1 MSCRMSAALGA
12 GAGAVGLAALLLALP
27 AIGLAQDVKID
38 SETFGGLQPR
48 NIGPAAMSGR
58 IAAMDAVEGDRL
70 TLYVGAA
77 SGGVW
82 KSVDGGIS
90 FKPVFDK
97 HCQSI
102 GAIAIDRRDVK
113 TVWVGTGETW
123 VRNSVS
129 LGDGIYKT
137 SDGGDT
143 WQRLGLAN
151 SERIARIVIDPRHG
165 DTVYVA
171 VTGHLWD
178 AHPERGVYRT
188 RDGGKTWQRVLF
200 VNESTGCADVAM
212 DPEDPNTLY
221 AAMWQFRR
229 QPWTFSSGGPG
240 SGLYKST
247 DGGDTWKR
255 LTSGLPAGELGR
267 CALSVSP
274 GRTSRVY
281 AFVEAKGSGVY
292 RSDDKGETWTA
303 LSTGSGVT
311 SRPFYF
317 SYIIADPK
325 DPDRVYKP
333 ATGLFV
339 SDDAGKT
346 FSQIGGGVHSDYH
359 ALWVNPDDTDE
370 IWVGTDGG
378 LYTTAD
384 RGNTW
389 RFIGGLPISQFYHV
403 SYDMEWPYNVY
414 GGLQDNGSW
423 MGPSRKPGGIANRHW
438 RVLGGGDGFWA
449 FVDPTDPDISY
460 VEYQGGNM
468 LRVRKS
474 TGETKEIKPFR
485 AKDEPEYRFNWNAPI
500 HVSPTRSG
508 TIYLGAQF
516 LFRSRDRGD
525 TWERISPDLTTN
537 DPLKQKQSE
546 SGGLTLD
553 NSTAENH
560 TTIFTISESPK
571 NPDVVWVGTD
581 DGNVQVTRDGGRSWA
596 LTSRK
601 IAGLPPNTWVTCV
614 EASHFA
620 EGTAYATFDGHQT
633 GDMKSYVY
641 RTTDFGKTWQSI
653 TTADIRGHAHVVRED
668 PVRAELLFV
677 GTEQGLWLSIDG
689 GRQWSQIKGEFPN
702 VAVRDLA
709 IHPREHDLLI
719 ATHGRGIWILD
730 DLTALRAVTPEVL
743 AAEARFLPSR
753 PSVMVIPSS
762 EQRFEASEYRGRS
775 LEDATAVT
783 YYLKKRHMFGD
794 LRLEVF
800 DAQGQRVASTPG
812 GKRRGLNRVSWP
824 TRLKA
829 PKVPPASNLVP
840 QAFAFVGPQLPEG
853 NYTVKLVRGADT
865 LTSTAQLVADPR
877 SPHTAED
884 RAAQR
889 ELAHRLY
896 RELER
901 LTFVVDAIVDARDQ
915 ARLRAEKLG
924 NGDALGKKLEA
935 AATKLE
941 NLRQSI
947 VAVREGG
954 QITGDEKLREKLG
967 MLYGGVNGYQGRPT
981 NSQLR
986 YAEVLAGELAAVH
999 AQFEALTAKELLNLN
1014 AQLESKKLEPLR
1026 AMTRED
1032 WQKKQEKS

>member
-1 MSCRMSAALGA
+1 MPPRLTDAIRVA
-12 GAGAVGLAALLLALP
+12 GLAATLLALP
-27 AIGLAQDVKID
+27 AVGRGQDVKID
-38 SETFGGLQPR
+38 SETFAGLQPR
-48 NIGPAAMSGR
+48 NIGAAAMSGR

-70 TLYVGAA
+70 TIYVGAA

-82 KSVDGGIS
+82 KSVDGAVT

-102 GAIAIDRRDVK
+102 GAIAIDRQDVK
-113 TVWVGTGETW
+113 RVWVGTGETW

-129 LGDGIYKT
+129 VGDGIYLT
-137 SDGGDT
+137 TDGGDT
-143 WQRLGLAN
+143 WQRMGLEN
-151 SERIARIVIDPRHG
+151 SERIARIVIDPKRG
-165 DTVYVA
+165 DTVYAA

-200 VNESTGCADVAM
+200 VNQDTGCADIAM
-212 DPEDPNTLY
+212 DPEDPNRLY

-255 LTSGLPAGELGR
+255 LTTGLPAGDLGR

-274 GRTSRVY
+274 AKPSRIY
-281 AFVEAKGSGVY
+281 AFVESKNSAMY
-292 RSDDKGETWTA
+292 RSDDKGETWTM
-303 LSTGSGVT
+303 LSTAAGVT

-317 SYIIADPK
+317 SYVVADPK

-333 ATGLFV
+333 ATNLYV
-339 SDDAGKT
+339 SEDGAKT

-359 ALWVNPDDTDE
+359 ALWINPADTDE

-389 RFIGGLPISQFYHV
+389 RFVGTLPLSQFYHV
-403 SYDMEWPYNVY
+403 SFDMEWPYNVY

-423 MGPSRKPGGIANRHW
+423 MAPSRKQGGIANRHW

-449 FVDPTDPDISY
+449 FPDPTDPDITY

-468 LRVRKS
+468 LRVRRS

-485 AKDEPEYRFNWNAPI
+485 AKDEPEYRFNWNTPI

-537 DPLKQKQSE
+537 DPLKQRQKE
-546 SGGLTLD
+546 SGGLTID

-560 TTIFTISESPK
+560 TTIFAISESPK
-571 NPDVVWVGTD
+571 NADVVWVGTD
-581 DGNVQVTRDGGRSWA
+581 DGNVQVTRDGGKTWT
-596 LTSRK
+596 LVSRK
-601 IAGLPPNTWVTCV
+601 IPGLPPNTWVTGI
-614 EASHFA
+614 EASHLG

-633 GDMKSYVY
+633 GDMRTYVY
-641 RTTDFGKTWQSI
+641 RTTDYGKTWQSI
-653 TTADIRGHAHVVRED
+653 ATADLKGHAHVVKED
-668 PVRAELLFV
+668 LVKPELLFV

-689 GRQWSQIKGEFPN
+689 GAQWSQIKGEFPN

-709 IHPREHDLLI
+709 IHPREHDLII

-730 DLTALRAVTPEVL
+730 DLTALRVIAPDVL
-743 AAEARFLPSR
+743 ASEARMLPSR

-775 LEDATAVT
+775 LEDATAVS

-794 LRLEVF
+794 LRLEVY
-800 DAQGQRVASTPG
+800 DGQGKLITSTPG

-824 TRLKA
+824 TRLKG
-829 PKVPPASNLVP
+829 PKVPPASSLVP
-840 QAFAFVGPQLPEG
+840 QAFAFVGPQLAEG
-853 NYTVKLVRGADT
+853 SYTVKLVRGNDT
-865 LTSTAQLVADPR
+865 LTSKAELVADPR
-877 SPHTAED
+877 SPHTPED

-896 RELER
+896 RDLER
-901 LTFVVDAIVDARDQ
+901 LTYLVDAIIDARDQ
-915 ARLRAEKLG
+915 ARARADKLG
-924 NGDALGKKLEA
+924 KGDALGKKLG
-935 AATKLE
+935 ATADRLDD
-941 NLRQSI
+941 LRRTL
-947 VAVREGG
+947 VTVREGG
-954 QITGDEKLREKLG
+954 QITGEEKLREKLG
-967 MLYGGVNGYQGRPT
+967 RLYGGVNGYQGRPT

-986 YAEVLAGELAAVH
+986 YTDVLEGEMAAAQ
-999 AQFEALTAKELLNLN
+999 AQFDALTSKELITLN
-1014 AQLESKKLEPLR
+1014 AGLITKQLEPVKTLSH
-1026 AMTRED
+1026 ED
-1032 WQKKQEKS
+1032 WLKRQDKGN

>member
-1 MSCRMSAALGA
+1 MSSRVTHATRAA
-12 GAGAVGLAALLLALP
+12 GLAAALLAFP
-27 AIGLAQDVKID
+27 ALGRGQGVKID

-48 NIGPAAMSGR
+48 NIGAAAMSGR
-58 IAAMDAVEGDRL
+58 IAAIDGVEGDRL

-77 SGGVW
+77 GGGVW
-82 KSVDGGIS
+82 KSVDGAIT

-102 GAIAIDRRDVK
+102 GAIAIDRQDVK
-113 TVWVGTGETW
+113 TVWVGTGESW

-137 SDGGDT
+137 TDGGDT
-143 WQRLGLAN
+143 WQNLGLKD
-151 SERIARIVIDPRHG
+151 SERIARIVIDPRHS

-178 AHPERGVYRT
+178 AHAERGVYRT

-200 VNESTGCADVAM
+200 VNENTGCADIAM
-212 DPEDPNTLY
+212 DPEDPGTLY

-255 LTSGLPAGELGR
+255 LAAGLPAGELGR

-274 GRTSRVY
+274 ARPSRVY
-281 AFVEAKGSGVY
+281 AFVESKNSAIY
-292 RSDDKGETWTA
+292 RSDDKGETWTT
-303 LSTGSGVT
+303 LSTASGVI

-317 SYIIADPK
+317 SYVIADPK

-346 FSQIGGGVHSDYH
+346 FSGIGGGVHSDFH
-359 ALWVNPDDTDE
+359 ALWVNPNDTDE

-378 LYTTAD
+378 VYTTAD

-389 RFIGGLPISQFYHV
+389 RFVGALPVSQFYHV
-403 SYDMEWPYNVY
+403 SFDMEWPYNVY

-423 MGPSRKPGGIANRHW
+423 MAPSRKQGGIANRHW

-449 FVDPTDPDISY
+449 FQDPTDADITY
-460 VEYQGGNM
+460 VEYQGGNV

-474 TGETKEIKPFR
+474 TGETKEVKPFR
-485 AKDEPEYRFNWNAPI
+485 AKDEPEYRFNWNTPI
-500 HVSPTRSG
+500 HVSPTRAG
-508 TIYLGAQF
+508 TLYLGAQF

-537 DPLKQKQSE
+537 DPLKQKQKD
-546 SGGLTLD
+546 SGGLTPD
-553 NSTAENH
+553 NSSAENH
-560 TTIFTISESPK
+560 TTIFTICESPK
-571 NPDVVWVGTD
+571 NADVVWVGTD
-581 DGNVQVTRDGGRSWA
+581 DGNVQVTRDGGKTWV
-596 LTSRK
+596 LVSRK
-601 IAGLPPNTWVTCV
+601 IPGLPPSAWVTTI

-633 GDMKSYVY
+633 GDMKTYVY
-641 RTTDFGKTWQSI
+641 KTTDFGKTWQSI
-653 TTADIRGHAHVVRED
+653 TTADLKGHAHVVRED
-668 PVRAELLFV
+668 LVKPEILFA

-689 GRQWSQIKGEFPN
+689 GGQWSQIKGEFPN

-709 IHPREHDLLI
+709 IHPREHDLVI

-730 DLTALRAVTPEVL
+730 DLTALRAFSTEVL
-743 AAEARFLPSR
+743 AADARMLPSR
-753 PSVMVIPSS
+753 PSIMVIPSS

-775 LEDATAVT
+775 LEDATAVS

-800 DAQGQRVASTPG
+800 DAQGKLITSSPG
-812 GKRRGLNRVSWP
+812 GKRRGLNRVSWS

-840 QAFAFVGPQLPEG
+840 QAFAFVGPQVPEG
-853 NYTVKLVRGADT
+853 TYTVKLVRANDT
-865 LTSTAQLVADPR
+865 LTTQVELVADPR
-877 SPHTAED
+877 SPHKPED

-896 RELER
+896 RDLEQ
-901 LTFVVDAIVDARDQ
+901 LTYVVDAIIDARDQ
-915 ARLRAEKLG
+915 ARARAEKLG
-924 NGDALGKKLEA
+924 KGDALGKKLGVTA
-935 AATKLE
+935 DRLDD
-941 NLRQSI
+941 LRRSI
-947 VAVREGG
+947 VSVREGG

-967 MLYGGVNGYQGRPT
+967 TLYGGVNGYEGRPT

-986 YAEVLAGELAAVH
+986 YADVLEGEMAA
-999 AQFEALTAKELLNLN
+999 AQKEFDALTGKEMITLN
-1014 AQLESKKLEPLR
+1014 AGLITKKLDPVKT
-1026 AMTRED
+1026 MSHED
-1032 WQKKQEKS
+1032 WQKRQEKGN

>member
-1 MSCRMSAALGA
+1 MPSHLTHAIRVA
-12 GAGAVGLAALLLALP
+12 GLAAALLALP
-27 AIGLAQDVKID
+27 AIGRGQDVKID

-48 NIGPAAMSGR
+48 NIGSAAMSGR
-58 IAAMDAVEGDRL
+58 IAAIDAVEGDRP

-82 KSVDGGIS
+82 KSVDGAVT

-102 GAIAIDRRDVK
+102 GAIAIDRQDVK
-113 TVWVGTGETW
+113 TVWIGTGESW

-129 LGDGIYKT
+129 LGDGIYRT
-137 SDGGDT
+137 TDGGDT
-143 WQRLGLAN
+143 WQHLGLKD
-151 SERIARIVIDPRHG
+151 SERIARIVIDPKRG

-200 VNESTGCADVAM
+200 VNENTGCADIAI
-212 DPEDPNTLY
+212 DPDDPSTLY

-229 QPWTFSSGGPG
+229 QPWIFSSGGPG

-255 LTSGLPAGELGR
+255 LTTGLPAGELGR

-274 GRTSRVY
+274 ARSSRVY
-281 AFVEAKGSGVY
+281 AFVESKASAMY
-292 RSDDKGETWTA
+292 RSDDKGETWTM
-303 LSTGSGVT
+303 LSTASGVI

-317 SYIIADPK
+317 SYVIADPK

-339 SDDAGKT
+339 SEDAGKT
-346 FSQIGGGVHSDYH
+346 FSPIGGGVHSDFH
-359 ALWVNPDDTDE
+359 ALWINPADTDE
-370 IWVGTDGG
+370 ILVGTDGG
-378 LYTTAD
+378 LYATAD
-384 RGNTW
+384 QGNTW
-389 RFIGGLPISQFYHV
+389 RFIGGLPLSQFYHV

-423 MGPSRKPGGIANRHW
+423 MAPSRKQGGIANRHW

-449 FVDPTDPDISY
+449 FSDPTDPDITY

-468 LRVRKS
+468 LRVRRS

-485 AKDEPEYRFNWNAPI
+485 AKDEPEYRFNWNTPI
-500 HVSPTRSG
+500 HVSPSRSG
-508 TIYLGAQF
+508 TLYLGAQF

-537 DPLKQKQSE
+537 DPLKQKQKE
-546 SGGLTLD
+546 SGGITPD
-553 NSTAENH
+553 NSSAENH
-560 TTIFTISESPK
+560 TTIFAISESPK
-571 NPDVVWVGTD
+571 NADVVWVGTD
-581 DGNVQVTRDGGRSWA
+581 DGNVQVTRDGGKTWA
-596 LTSRK
+596 LVSRK
-601 IAGLPPNTWVTCV
+601 IAGLPPSTWVTTV
-614 EASHFA
+614 EASRFA

-633 GDMKSYVY
+633 GDMKTYVY
-641 RTTDFGKTWQSI
+641 KTADFGKTWQSI
-653 TTADIRGHAHVVRED
+653 ATADLKGHAHVVRED
-668 PVRAELLFV
+668 LVKPELLYL
-677 GTEQGLWLSIDG
+677 GTEQGLWVSIDG
-689 GRQWSQIKGEFPN
+689 GVQWSQIRGEFPN

-709 IHPREHDLLI
+709 IHPREHDLII

-730 DLTALRAVTPEVL
+730 DLTALRAITTEVL
-743 AAEARFLPSR
+743 AAEARMLPSR

-775 LEDATAVT
+775 LEDATAVS

-800 DAQGQRVASTPG
+800 DEKGKLITSTPG
-812 GKRRGLNRVSWP
+812 AKRRGLNRVAWS
-824 TRLKA
+824 TRLKG
-829 PKVPPASNLVP
+829 PKVPPASSLVP

-853 NYTVKLVRGADT
+853 TYTVKLVRGNDT
-865 LTSTAQLVADPR
+865 LTSQVELVADPR
-877 SPHTAED
+877 SPHKAED

-889 ELAHRLY
+889 EIAHRLY
-896 RELER
+896 RDLER
-901 LTFVVDAIVDARDQ
+901 LTYLVDAIIDARDQ
-915 ARLRAEKLG
+915 ARARAEKLG
-924 NGDALGKKLEA
+924 KTDGLAKKLGVTA
-935 AATKLE
+935 DKLDD
-941 NLRQSI
+941 LRRSL
-947 VAVREGG
+947 VTVREGG
-954 QITGDEKLREKLG
+954 QITGEEKLREKMG
-967 MLYGGVNGYQGRPT
+967 RLYGGVNGYEGRPT

-986 YAEVLAGELAAVH
+986 YADVLEGEMAA
-999 AQFEALTAKELLNLN
+999 AQQEFEAQTGKEMITLN
-1014 AQLESKKLEPLR
+1014 AGLITKKLEPVKT
-1026 AMTRED
+1026 MTHED
-1032 WQKKQEKS
+1032 WEKKQTKN

>member
-1 MSCRMSAALGA
+1 MSSHLTHAFRVA
-12 GAGAVGLAALLLALP
+12 GLAAALLALP
-27 AIGLAQDVKID
+27 AVGRGQDVKID

-48 NIGPAAMSGR
+48 NIGAAAMSGR

-77 SGGVW
+77 SGGLW
-82 KSVDGGIS
+82 KSVDGAIT

-102 GAIAIDRRDVK
+102 GAVAIDRGDVK
-113 TVWVGTGETW
+113 TVWVGTGESW

-137 SDGGDT
+137 TDGGDT
-143 WQRLGLAN
+143 WQHLGLEG
-151 SERIARIVIDPRHG
+151 SERIARIVIDPQRS
-165 DTVYVA
+165 DTVYAA

-188 RDGGKTWQRVLF
+188 RDGGKSWQRVLF
-200 VNESTGCADVAM
+200 VNENTGCADIAM
-212 DPEDPNTLY
+212 DPEDPRTLY

-255 LTSGLPAGELGR
+255 LGAGLPAGELGR

-274 GRTSRVY
+274 ARTSRVY
-281 AFVEAKGSGVY
+281 AFVESKNSAMY
-292 RSDDKGETWTA
+292 RSDDKGETWTM
-303 LSTGSGVT
+303 LSTASGVI

-317 SYIIADPK
+317 SYVVADPK

-339 SDDAGKT
+339 SDDGART
-346 FSQIGGGVHSDYH
+346 FSGIGGGVHSDFH
-359 ALWVNPDDTDE
+359 ALWVNPNDTDE

-389 RFIGGLPISQFYHV
+389 RFIGGLPLSQFYHV
-403 SYDMEWPYNVY
+403 SFDMEWPYNVY

-423 MGPSRKPGGIANRHW
+423 TAPSRKQGGIANRHW

-449 FVDPTDPDISY
+449 FQDPTDPDITY
-460 VEYQGGNM
+460 VEYQGGNV

-474 TGETKEIKPFR
+474 TGETKEVKPFR
-485 AKDEPEYRFNWNAPI
+485 AKDEPEYRFNWNTPI

-508 TIYLGAQF
+508 TLYLGAQF

-537 DPLKQKQSE
+537 DPLKQKQKD
-546 SGGLTLD
+546 SGGITPD

-571 NPDVVWVGTD
+571 NADVVWVGTD
-581 DGNVQVTRDGGRSWA
+581 DGNVQVTRDAGKTWT
-596 LTSRK
+596 LVSRK
-601 IAGLPPNTWVTCV
+601 IPGLPPSTWVTTV
-614 EASHFA
+614 EASHVA

-633 GDMKSYVY
+633 GDMKTHVY
-641 RTTDFGKTWQSI
+641 KTTDFGRTWQSI
-653 TTADIRGHAHVVRED
+653 ATADLKGHAHVVRED
-668 PVRAELLFV
+668 LVKPEILFL

-689 GRQWSQIKGEFPN
+689 GGQWSQIKGEFPN

-709 IHPREHDLLI
+709 IHPREHDLVI
-719 ATHGRGIWILD
+719 ATHGRGVWILD
-730 DLTALRAVTPEVL
+730 DLTALRAFSNDVL
-743 AAEARFLPSR
+743 AADARMLPSR

-775 LEDATAVT
+775 LEDATAVS

-794 LRLEVF
+794 LRVEVF
-800 DAQGQRVASTPG
+800 DQNGRFVTSTPG

-824 TRLKA
+824 TRLKG
-829 PKVPPASNLVP
+829 PKVPPASSLVP
-840 QAFAFVGPQLPEG
+840 QAYAFVGPQVAEG
-853 NYTVKLVRGADT
+853 TYTVKLVRGNDT
-865 LTSTAQLVADPR
+865 LTSKVELVADPR
-877 SPHTAED
+877 SPHKAED

-896 RELER
+896 RDLER
-901 LTFVVDAIVDARDQ
+901 LTYVVDAIIDARDQ
-915 ARLRAEKLG
+915 ARARAEKLG
-924 NGDALGKKLEA
+924 KADPLAKKLG
-935 AATKLE
+935 ATADRLDD
-941 NLRQSI
+941 LRRSI

-954 QITGDEKLREKLG
+954 PITGEEKLREKLG
-967 MLYGGVNGYQGRPT
+967 RLYGGVNGYEGRPT

-986 YAEVLAGELAAVH
+986 YADVLEGEMAAAQ
-999 AQFEALTAKELLNLN
+999 AQFEALTGKELITLN
-1014 AQLESKKLEPLR
+1014 AGLITKKLDPVKT
-1026 AMTRED
+1026 MSHED
-1032 WQKKQEKS
+1032 WQKRQEKGN